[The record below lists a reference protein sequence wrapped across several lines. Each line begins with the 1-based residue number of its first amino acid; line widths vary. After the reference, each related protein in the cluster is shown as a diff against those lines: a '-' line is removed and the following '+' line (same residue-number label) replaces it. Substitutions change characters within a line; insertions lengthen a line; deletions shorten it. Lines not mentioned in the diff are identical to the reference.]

1 MGDEPPVRR
10 IRGWAHDLYFWGPAS
25 SWSGEGGSDGM
36 VAMLAARG
44 AEGWELAA
52 VTEGVP
58 GHFSFFFKRP
68 AEG

>member
-1 MGDEPPVRR
+1 
-10 IRGWAHDLYFWGPAS
+10 
-25 SWSGEGGSDGM
+25 M